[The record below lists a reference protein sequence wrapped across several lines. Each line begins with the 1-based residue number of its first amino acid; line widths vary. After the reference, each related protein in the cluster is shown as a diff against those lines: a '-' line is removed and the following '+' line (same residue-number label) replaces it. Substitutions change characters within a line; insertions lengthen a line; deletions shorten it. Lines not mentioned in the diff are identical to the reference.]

1 MEPTSSEREIV
12 FPTRSFRDVHQL
24 VFLFQS
30 WQVLLEAELPPAL
43 QPLKEIPDD
52 LGAVV
57 NQALHAAR
65 TQLESSQ
72 DDAEIAIRL
81 PATPEVVSLM
91 RWASEQL
98 FEIDPL
104 IEDPDL
110 DPAWVAAL
118 GLAREFVDEA
128 LAQLTVEPSA

>member
-43 QPLKEIPDD
+43 QPLKEIPGD

-72 DDAEIAIRL
+72 DDADIAIRL

-98 FEIDPL
+98 IEIDPL

-118 GLAREFVDEA
+118 GLAREFVDAA
-128 LAQLTVEPSA
+128 LAQLTVEPTP